1 MERGSRG
8 WWEHPS
14 KPPAWGRGEGDGG
27 SRRGPEGPGG
37 SCSWCGHSLLAP
49 PSSPPPLQMCVALVM
64 QLVQGAADMPPVDAG
79 AKAAHQKCGAP
90 HHWADRFW
98 AGLMDK

>member
-1 MERGSRG
+1 
-8 WWEHPS
+8 
-14 KPPAWGRGEGDGG
+14 
-27 SRRGPEGPGG
+27 
-37 SCSWCGHSLLAP
+37 
-49 PSSPPPLQMCVALVM
+49 MCVALVM